1 LSNKSKLRSREDLR
15 KKRKY
20 MSITSRKKKEL
31 VALVNTGITI
41 KEASVRLDLN
51 YSTAKH
57 IIKLF
62 KKIGYHHST

>member
-1 LSNKSKLRSREDLR
+1 MSNESKLRSIYDLR

-31 VALVNTGITI
+31 VALVNTGISI

-51 YSTAKH
+51 YSTSKH
-57 IIKLF
+57 IIKIF
-62 KKIGYHHST
+62 KKFGYHRST

>member
-1 LSNKSKLRSREDLR
+1 MEDLR

-20 MSITSRKKKEL
+20 MSITSRKKREL

-51 YSTAKH
+51 YSTSKH
-57 IIKLF
+57 IIKIF
-62 KKIGYHHST
+62 KKLGFHRST

>member
-1 LSNKSKLRSREDLR
+1 
-15 KKRKY
+15 

-41 KEASVRLDLN
+41 KEASFRLDLN
-51 YSTAKH
+51 YSTSKH

-62 KKIGYHHST
+62 KKIGSHHST

>member
-1 LSNKSKLRSREDLR
+1 MSNKSKPRSKEDLR

-51 YSTAKH
+51 YSTSKH

-62 KKIGYHHST
+62 KKIGYPHST

>member
-1 LSNKSKLRSREDLR
+1 MSKESKLRSMEDLR

-20 MSITSRKKKEL
+20 MSITSRKKREL

-51 YSTAKH
+51 YSTSKH
-57 IIKLF
+57 IIKIF
-62 KKIGYHHST
+62 KKLGYHRST